1 MLTDTLGAGA
11 TEAEEA
17 PVGMLA
23 ESAEAEAP
31 SAPQEQAASEEPA
44 QEVQEEQATPSK
56 RRGRPP
62 AKSKKSKGTQVL
74 LRQPSTAVVPLIL
87 SCVSWGFRVTGVSDV
102 RRALAFLLERQVLV
116 ITAMQLQHFVM
127 ASCRCGSSA

>member
-56 RRGRPP
+56 RLGRPP
-62 AKSKKSKGTQVL
+62 ANSKKSKGMQVP
-74 LRQPSTAVVPLIL
+74 LRQPSTAVVPLLL
-87 SCVSWGFRVTGVSDV
+87 SCLSWSSQETGVTDV
-102 RRALAFLLERQVLV
+102 RHALAFLLERQVLV
-116 ITAMQLQHFVM
+116 ITAMQLQYFVM